1 MPRIIKKAQEHHGK
15 NEGGTV
21 MMKTADSGNPFI
33 FLRGGMQQ
41 FKRACEVEENGGGVG
56 KREER
61 RAEEGSRASSAL
73 VEGGGTSLLVRESSE
88 DAQLNWEF
96 AVRAQPPS
104 AAPSAEAPSTPSTR
118 SLLRSL
124 SELQP

>member
-1 MPRIIKKAQEHHGK
+1 
-15 NEGGTV
+15 

-33 FLRGGMQQ
+33 FFECSSSRESVRWRKMGEGWVRQ
-41 FKRACEVEENGGGVG
+41 R
-56 KREER
+56 REE
-61 RAEEGSRASSAL
+61 EGGRASSAL
-73 VEGGGTSLLVRESSE
+73 VEGGCATSLLARESSE

-104 AAPSAEAPSTPSTR
+104 AAPSAEAPSTPSAR